1 MKKYLYTAMALVLAA
16 SLFTGCGC
24 TNRNVSDHPNGLITD
39 PTTMTTNPMPTMTT
53 PPENTTIPHRET
65 TAPTHAATE
74 PMTTDATIE
83 TGTGDTGA
91 TDDTGMMPSDG
102 ARGRAHSN
110 GR

>member
-1 MKKYLYTAMALVLAA
+1 MKKHLYTAMALVLAA

-53 PPENTTIPHRET
+53 PPENTTLPHRET

-74 PMTTDATIE
+74 PMTTDATMDTE
-83 TGTGDTGA
+83 GTTDGTGE
-91 TDDTGMMPSDG
+91 TGMMPTDG
-102 ARGRAHSN
+102 THGRARSN